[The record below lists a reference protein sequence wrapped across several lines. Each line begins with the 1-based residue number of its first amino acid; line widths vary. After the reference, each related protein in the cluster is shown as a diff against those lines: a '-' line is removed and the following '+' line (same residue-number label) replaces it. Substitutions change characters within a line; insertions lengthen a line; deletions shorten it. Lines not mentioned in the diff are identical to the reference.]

1 MKRFIT
7 VTTCI
12 VTLTCAGFLASV
24 AHAVNETGQAL
35 EIAPP
40 VVNLTSDPGEIKKV
54 NISLRDIS
62 NNPLVV
68 TGEVN
73 DFGANGEDGVPKLMI
88 DQTEASPYSIKTWVD
103 PLSQLTLQPREVKS
117 FPVTVRVPKNAAPGG
132 YYGVIRF
139 SANPPGVQGTG
150 VSLSAS
156 LGALIFI
163 RVNGDAK
170 ESMSFSEFYTIAS
183 DGTKTSLFE
192 GQPVTF
198 AARIKNDGNVHE
210 QPVGRIEVKDVFGNT
225 ITNLNMNLDRRNV
238 LPGTIRKFESPMD
251 KTNIGDRFLFGYYTA
266 KITMTYG
273 TNNQTVDST
282 LSFCVIPWRL
292 ILTVIGII
300 VALVIITRVVI
311 KRYTDRVVGR
321 SRGSRRR

>member
-12 VTLTCAGFLASV
+12 ITLACFGLAST

-40 VVNLTSDPGEIKKV
+40 VVNLTADPGDVKKV
-54 NISLRDIS
+54 NINLRDVS
-62 NNPLVV
+62 SNPLVV
-68 TGEVN
+68 TGNVN
-73 DFGANGEDGVPKLMI
+73 DFSANGEDGIPKVTL
-88 DQTEASPYSIKTWVD
+88 DENETSPYSIKTWID
-103 PLSQLTLQPREVKS
+103 PLSELTLAPREVKAL
-117 FPVTVRVPKNAAPGG
+117 PVTIRVPANAAPGG

-139 SANPPGVQGTG
+139 TATAPGVTGNG

-170 ESMSFSEFYTIAS
+170 EAMNFEEFYTTAQ
-183 DGTKTSLFE
+183 DGKRTSLFE
-192 GQPVTF
+192 SQPVTF
-198 AARIKNDGNVHE
+198 SARIKNSGSVHE
-210 QPVGRIEVKDVFGNT
+210 QPTGQITVKDMFGNDVASV
-225 ITNLNMNLDRRNV
+225 NMNLERRNI
-238 LPGTIRKFESPMD
+238 LPGSIRKFEAKMD
-251 KTNIGDRFLFGYYTA
+251 KGNVGDRFLFGYYTS
-266 KITMTYG
+266 KIVLTYG
-273 TNNQTVDST
+273 STNQTTTATVG
-282 LSFCVIPWRL
+282 FWVIPWRL
-292 ILTVIGII
+292 ILSVLVGII
-300 VALVIITRVVI
+300 VLIIVVRALI